1 MQRVKNERGT
11 VIVFITLMIVLLMIM
26 VGMGLDTGHLVYTRA
41 QGQAAVDAAALSAV
55 SALASGE
62 GHAGVVSRAAA
73 FNSTN
78 SYTGQGQG
86 NTIGASN
93 ITYVSY
99 DHASGAITSLPS
111 ITGANGVRV
120 ALETTNPYDPTAANT
135 GMKTPAFLTPL
146 MKLFGGSAPANNSVS
161 VSAVSVMSARASIP
175 IALWSS
181 QCGLNGTTKK
191 NVDIKQQPP
200 GSENSCWTTFLDK
213 SSGASDIKA
222 LFTAAGSCTKL
233 PGASVGLIDV
243 GTPIYENK
251 GQAATVYDA
260 ANKLFFQ
267 DYQNQCWIIPV
278 IKGSGNCNAK
288 NPTPIVDFASICP
301 STIFKNGAHSYIRAD
316 VTCGQSIHNTL
327 DSQCFSYRLVRDV
340 KSGM

>member
-1 MQRVKNERGT
+1 MERVNNERGT

-55 SALASGE
+55 SGLPD
-62 GHAGVVSRAAA
+62 GHMAVVSRASS
-73 FNSTN
+73 FNSANT
-78 SYTGQGQG
+78 YTGQNQG
-86 NTIGASN
+86 NVIGAQN

-99 DHASGAITSLPS
+99 DHASGAINSLPS

-120 ALETTNPYDPTAANT
+120 ALETTNPYDPTASDTA
-135 GMKTPAFLTPL
+135 MKTPAFLTPL
-146 MKLFGGSAPANNSVS
+146 MKLFGSSAPANNNVS

-175 IALWSS
+175 IALWST
-181 QCGLNGTTKK
+181 QCGLNGATKK

-213 SSGASDIKA
+213 SSGANDIKA
-222 LFTAAGSCTKL
+222 LFTSAGSCSGL

-251 GQAATVYDA
+251 GQAATVYDE

-267 DYQNQCWIIPV
+267 DYPGQCWIIPV

-288 NPTPIVDFASICP
+288 NPSPITDFASICP
-301 STIFKNGAHSYIRAD
+301 TTIFKNGANSYIRAD